1 VTHEVDKAG
10 LDICALQEV
19 RRLNQGSTIVTCQ
32 RNDYSNKYETHWSG
46 NSLKRHHGVGFIIR
60 TDPNIGV
67 IQVEYVNARIIV
79 LHAKVY
85 SCLLKIIN
93 CYAPTE
99 DESSKTVFYNTL
111 QKQYLNISKKQKVI
125 CLGDFNATTSA
136 ARYNSS
142 LRENTIV
149 ENLIINNNGGRF
161 HDHIQKQR
169 LSVLNTWF
177 NHKQCRRVTWH
188 APDGVTKKI
197 YDFILCCS
205 WLRQYTTNC

>member
-1 VTHEVDKAG
+1 MYFDLSWGEELTAHTLKPSSRLHMTNNRKQHKWKIVKINIRTGKDDEKIERVTHEVDKAG

-111 QKQYLNISKKQKVI
+111 QKQYLNISKK
-125 CLGDFNATTSA
+125 
-136 ARYNSS
+136 
-142 LRENTIV
+142 
-149 ENLIINNNGGRF
+149 
-161 HDHIQKQR
+161 
-169 LSVLNTWF
+169 
-177 NHKQCRRVTWH
+177 
-188 APDGVTKKI
+188 
-197 YDFILCCS
+197 
-205 WLRQYTTNC
+205 